1 MLLKQNGKP
10 YKMRGLCIV
19 RVGKPR
25 GMSHSLSTDKREIRS
40 VRKPIVIANWKMNG
54 SLEANRLWA
63 EKFLQLKDSL
73 QCSAAV
79 CAPFVYLSQMVDS
92 LRDSGI
98 AVGGQTVS
106 VSPAGA
112 FTGEVS
118 AGMLRDIGATLC
130 LIGHSERRTLWGET
144 DEAVAAQAQ
153 ALVRAGVVPVLCVG
167 ETLEERSAGATET
180 VVLRQLRAVL
190 AKVPVSA
197 LGAVAYEPVWA
208 IGTGHTATPET
219 AQAVHAA
226 LRAALRE
233 ADPAAAEKLPLLY
246 GGSVKP
252 ANAHELFNQP
262 DIDGG
267 LIGGAAL
274 KAEDFYAVCAACPA
288 D

>member
-1 MLLKQNGKP
+1 
-10 YKMRGLCIV
+10 
-19 RVGKPR
+19 
-25 GMSHSLSTDKREIRS
+25 MSHSLSTDKREIRS

-208 IGTGHTATPET
+208 IGTGLTATSKEAQEAHAFIRKVVADVFGANT
-219 AQAVHAA
+219 AAKVRIQ
-226 LRAALRE
+226 
-233 ADPAAAEKLPLLY
+233 Y

-252 ANAHELFNQP
+252 ENVEELMAQP
-262 DIDGG
+262 DIDGA
-267 LIGGAAL
+267 LVGGASLKPESFAAL
-274 KAEDFYAVCAACPA
+274 VTAAK
-288 D
+288 